1 MLRPAILVEPG
12 SPHAEGYLEALASA
26 PDVKEIAIVDG
37 DETFT
42 KRAQRYPGGQD
53 KQWKRFAS
61 YGELLDQYRP
71 DFAIASYAAYNAPP
85 IIARALDA
93 GAHVLAEKPGCVKVE
108 DFAKLARLADSKH
121 KHLMLAVANRSIDL
135 VKKARELVQQRA
147 IGQPYA
153 ANIMLVADQ
162 TRLKRAGYEKT
173 WTAVKS
179 QALGGIFSWLSIH
192 YVDLLQHLTGDRF
205 TQATA
210 MVGNAN
216 RLPMDVEDSVAAAL
230 SMSKGL
236 LATVHGGYYMDRGY
250 QSGFQLWGSDGYLRF
265 SLHGPDAR
273 QLEWQSYKSPLVQ
286 AVTYPMGPSAYSLF
300 VHEAMKAAA
309 TNTAPPINTAESLH
323 LIETVV
329 AAYRSAEQGRVQRIG

>member
-1 MLRPAILVEPG
+1 MDLLSETLRPFRLQTAVFWEWEFLLPWQVTVQNSHLSDFVVCYAVLEGAGYAALSGEEPVPLQAG
-12 SPHAEGYLEALASA
+12 ETVLFPHQDSHVLASA
-26 PDVKEIAIVDG
+26 TAGVDG
-37 DETFT
+37 AT
-42 KRAQRYPGGQD
+42 KLACGYLTYEPLVCRT
-53 KQWKRFAS
+53 
-61 YGELLDQYRP
+61 
-71 DFAIASYAAYNAPP
+71 AIA
-85 IIARALDA
+85 
-93 GAHVLAEKPGCVKVE
+93 
-108 DFAKLARLADSKH
+108 
-121 KHLMLAVANRSIDL
+121 
-135 VKKARELVQQRA
+135 
-147 IGQPYA
+147 
-153 ANIMLVADQ
+153 
-162 TRLKRAGYEKT
+162 
-173 WTAVKS
+173 
-179 QALGGIFSWLSIH
+179 
-192 YVDLLQHLTGDRF
+192 
-205 TQATA
+205 
-210 MVGNAN
+210 